1 MTGILFFI
9 KRVAWFLWDN
19 KRITLIGLAILVLL
33 IAGVFTYRGCKARR
47 ARLNQEEIIKLQK
60 AIAESD
66 RQAMEKILVDS
77 DVREKRIDENVVNA
91 KTETINA
98 IADAK
103 KKASQMSNEELAAE
117 LERRAKEE

>member
-1 MTGILFFI
+1 MTGILFFL
-9 KRVAWFLWDN
+9 KRVVWFLWDN
-19 KRITLIGLAILVLL
+19 KRITLIGLAIFVLL
-33 IAGVFTYRGCKARR
+33 IAGIFTYRGCKARR

-77 DVREKRIDENVVNA
+77 DVREKKIDENVVNA
-91 KTETINA
+91 KTDTINA